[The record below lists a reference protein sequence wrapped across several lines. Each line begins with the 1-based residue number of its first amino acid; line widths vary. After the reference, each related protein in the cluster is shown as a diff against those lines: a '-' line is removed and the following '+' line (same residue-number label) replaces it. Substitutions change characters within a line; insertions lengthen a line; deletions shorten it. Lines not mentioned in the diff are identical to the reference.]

1 MRSQRHPDVATGKV
15 DLKRPTPEPLPESV
29 RFAME
34 FVKAGGRITSESGV
48 YGGAAQSAMVWLLK
62 FRGTDVASLST
73 GGLTD
78 KLMEVIRF
86 SFDGGLIFNPG
97 LGNYD
102 EGRDKRLTI
111 APLTAVTMA
120 PLSVAPSDFLS
131 ELQRKVRGL
140 LDQYL
145 RDGHLPIENLTVSL
159 EVCRTRPGVTI
170 HADDLTTG
178 FLYHMGQLLGML
190 GHRLGTCRHCKTCF
204 LAGRTD
210 KAYCSRPCQALQYK
224 VDHPP
229 KKGGKRHGTKKRQRS
244 RHR

>member
-1 MRSQRHPDVATGKV
+1 MRSQRHPDVATGKA
-15 DLKRPTPEPLPESV
+15 DLKRPTPERLPEPV

-62 FRGTDVASLST
+62 FRGIDVASLST

-78 KLMEVIRF
+78 KLMEVVRF
-86 SFDGGLIFNPG
+86 SFDGGLIFNRG
-97 LGNYD
+97 LGSSD
-102 EGRDKRLTI
+102 EGRHERLTI
-111 APLTAVTMA
+111 EGLTIA
-120 PLSVAPSDFLS
+120 PLSVAPGDFLS

-145 RDGHLPIENLTVSL
+145 REGHLHIENLVVSL
-159 EVCRTRPGVTI
+159 DVWRTRPGVTI
-170 HADDLTTG
+170 HSDNLTTG

-190 GHRLGTCRHCKTCF
+190 GHRLRTCRHCKTCF

-229 KKGGKRHGTKKRQRS
+229 KKGGKRHGTQRRQGS
-244 RHR
+244 RHC